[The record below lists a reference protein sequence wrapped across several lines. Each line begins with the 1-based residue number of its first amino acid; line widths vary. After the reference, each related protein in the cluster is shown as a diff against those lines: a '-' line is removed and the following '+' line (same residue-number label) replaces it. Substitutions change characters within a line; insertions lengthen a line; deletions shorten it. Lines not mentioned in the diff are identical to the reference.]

1 MPKLTAR
8 QRSLIKKRTRVHEL
22 DPSEV
27 NDELNIVPFLD
38 IVVNLIMFLL
48 MTITAVAFF
57 SQVEAQLPEYSRG
70 GVGRRAAEAPP
81 LNLNVTIVADGVIV
95 AGSGG
100 KLTQGCESTGTGRVI
115 TVPRLASGGYDWE
128 GLTRCAEHIKER
140 FPEEERVTLGADPLV
155 EYEHLIHAMDSMR
168 GSEETPL
175 FPEVL
180 LSAGLRQ

>member
-8 QRSLIKKRTRVHEL
+8 QRALIKKRTKVHEL
-22 DPSEV
+22 SPAEAS
-27 NDELNIVPFLD
+27 DELNIVPFLD

-70 GVGRRAAEAPP
+70 GVGRRAAEAPS
-81 LNLNVTIVADGVIV
+81 LNLNVTIVAEGVIV

-100 KLTQGCESTGTGRVI
+100 KLAPGCTTTASGRVV
-115 TVPRLASGGYDWE
+115 TVPRLASGAYDWA
-128 GLTRCAEHIKER
+128 GLTACVQRIKQQ
-140 FPEEERVTLGADPLV
+140 FPEEETVTIGADPLV
-155 EYEHLIHAMDSMR
+155 EYQHLIGAMDALR
-168 GSEETPL
+168 GSGEERL

-180 LSAGLRQ
+180 LSAGLRR